1 MIQGFVV
8 LLIFQLAGEV
18 LSRGLALPVP
28 GPVLGLVL
36 LFLALQTW
44 RRLGRPGSPKVGAEA
59 GAGDLGRVA
68 DGLLQN
74 LALLF
79 VPAGVG
85 VVQHLGLLEAYG
97 VAFAVVLVGSTAIT
111 LVVTVLAFAAVAR
124 WVGDTTG
131 EPAS

>member
-8 LLIFQLAGEV
+8 LLIFQLTGETV
-18 LSRGLALPVP
+18 SRGLALPVP

-36 LFLALQTW
+36 LFLALQAT
-44 RRLGRPGSPKVGAEA
+44 RRLSRRGSAAAGQGAV
-59 GAGDLGRVA
+59 GRVA

-85 VVQHLGLLEAYG
+85 VVQHLGLLEQYG
-97 VAFAVVLVGSTAIT
+97 LAFAVVLVASTALT
-111 LVVTVLAFAAVAR
+111 LIVTVWVFIAVAR

-131 EPAS
+131 EAAS

>member
-8 LLIFQLAGEV
+8 LLIFQLTGETV
-18 LSRGLALPVP
+18 SRGLALPVP

-36 LFLALQTW
+36 LFLALQAT
-44 RRLGRPGSPKVGAEA
+44 RRLGRRGSAAAGQGAVE
-59 GAGDLGRVA
+59 RVA

-85 VVQHLGLLEAYG
+85 VVQHLGLLEQYG
-97 VAFAVVLVGSTAIT
+97 LAFAVVLVASTALT
-111 LVVTVLAFAAVAR
+111 LIVTVWVFIAVAR